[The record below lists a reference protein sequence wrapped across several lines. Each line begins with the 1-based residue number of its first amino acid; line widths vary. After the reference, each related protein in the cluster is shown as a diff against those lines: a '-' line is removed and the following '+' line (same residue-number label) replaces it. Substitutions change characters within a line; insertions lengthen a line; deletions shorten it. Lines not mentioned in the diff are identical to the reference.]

1 MAPTFTTRPELLGSH
16 AMAASTH
23 WLATG
28 TAMSVLER
36 GGNAFDAA
44 VAAAFVLHVVEPH
57 NNGPAGDVPIMFR
70 AGTDAA
76 VQVLCGQGPAP
87 AGATLEHYRSEGLD
101 LIPRSG
107 LLATVVPGAT
117 PAWLTLLADHGS
129 WPIAEVLEPALAYA
143 RDGWPL
149 ASGTTAAV
157 AGTRS
162 LFEAHWPTSAAYW
175 LVGGRVPNPGE
186 RWRNPALAQTW
197 ERLLAAAS
205 NGVGGR
211 EAQIERVL
219 MAWSEGFVAETIDA
233 FIQQPVGDGVGHHY
247 GGVLRATD
255 MASYRP
261 QYEAPVSYDYGGWTV
276 HKCGPWSQGPVL
288 LQSLALL
295 AQFDQADLADLAD
308 PADLDG
314 RAGPDGGAGGF
325 GLGAAFVHLVT
336 EAMKLAYAD
345 RDTFYGDP
353 DVVAVPLDVLL
364 SDGYNKQRAACID
377 PAVASFAYRPGTV
390 TGFGLVPDYDAAVA
404 RQAVARQ
411 WSARVSGEAAGSGP
425 PRGDTCHLDV
435 ADRWGNV
442 VSATPSGGWLQSSP
456 HISALGFPLGSR
468 AQMFWLDE
476 GHPSVLAPGKRP
488 RTTLTPSL
496 ATTDGGRTA
505 LAFGTPG
512 GDGQDQWQLQFFL
525 RYVHGRNGHRGGN
538 GHGRNGPG
546 SGNGLGRGHEMNLQE
561 AIDAPA
567 FRSSH
572 WPDSFWPRQAYP
584 GRLLVESRFGDAVL
598 NQLAARGHKVTAV
611 DPWSEGS
618 ISAVLSPAEGFLR
631 AAANPRGMQGYAAG
645 R

>member
-1 MAPTFTTRPELLGSH
+1 MSASSFTTRPELLGSLG
-16 AMAASTH
+16 MAASTH

-44 VAAAFVLHVVEPH
+44 VAAALVLHVVEPH
-57 NNGPAGDVPIMFR
+57 NNGPAGDVPILVR
-70 AGTDAA
+70 TGRDGP
-76 VQVLCGQGPAP
+76 VEVLCGQGPAP
-87 AGATLEHYRSEGLD
+87 AGATIAHYRSEGLD

-107 LLATVVPGAT
+107 LLAAVVPGAV
-117 PAWLTLLADHGS
+117 PAWLTLLRDRGS
-129 WPIAEVLEPALAYA
+129 WSVADVAAPAIGYA
-143 RDGWPL
+143 RDGWPV
-149 ASGTTAAV
+149 ATATATAV
-157 AGTRS
+157 NGSRL
-162 LFEAHWPTSAAYW
+162 LFEQLWPTSAAYW
-175 LVGGRVPNPGE
+175 LPGGRAPRPTE
-186 RWRNPALAQTW
+186 RWQNPALADTW
-197 ERLLAAAS
+197 DRLLAATA
-205 NGVGGR
+205 GETGR
-211 EAQIERVL
+211 EAQIDLVL
-219 MAWSEGFVAETIDA
+219 RCWREGFVAATVDR
-233 FIQQPVGDGVGHHY
+233 FVRNPVGDGVGHTHA
-247 GGVLRATD
+247 GVLRAED
-255 MASYRP
+255 LAAWQP
-261 QYEAPVSYDYGGWTV
+261 AYEPSVSHDYAGWTV

-295 AQFDQADLADLAD
+295 EQLPIDGIDVLSAD
-308 PADLDG
+308 
-314 RAGPDGGAGGF
+314 
-325 GLGAAFVHLVT
+325 FVHLVA
-336 EAMKLAYAD
+336 EVMKLTYAD

-353 DVVAVPLDVLL
+353 TRVAVPLDVLL
-364 SDGYNKQRAACID
+364 SAAYNRQRATLVD
-377 PAVASFAYRPGTV
+377 LTRSSTEYRPGV
-390 TGFGLVPDYDAAVA
+390 VAGFGHPLDYAAAVA
-404 RQAVARQ
+404 RQDVARE
-411 WSARVSGEAAGSGP
+411 WARRVSGEAAGSGP

-456 HISALGFPLGSR
+456 HIPELGFPLGSR

-476 GHPSVLAPGKRP
+476 DHPSALAPGKRP

-496 ATTDGGRTA
+496 ATADEGRTA

-525 RYVHGRNGHRGGN
+525 RVVHG
-538 GHGRNGPG
+538 
-546 SGNGLGRGHEMNLQE
+546 GLNLQQ

-584 GRLLVESRFGDAVL
+584 NRLLVEGRFGAEVL
-598 NQLAARGHKVTAV
+598 GELTARGHRVTEA